1 MIIEYKQKVT
11 GIDYNNILKFSF
23 TLSEWDDI
31 YNGIIFCINKK
42 FQKLEKTHLED
53 LANYV
58 IRPKTNKIR
67 FENDNS
73 IYYTENYTV
82 EIPRE
87 FLRYLVY
94 PIGEISYDPSQR
106 GETSIRFQKILN
118 KLNFQIENQLSNED
132 KWFIRN
138 W

>member
-1 MIIEYKQKVT
+1 MIIEYKQKVI
-11 GIDYNNILKFSF
+11 GVDYNNILKFLF
-23 TLSEWDDI
+23 TLSEQDDI

-42 FQKLEKTHLED
+42 FQKLDIKHLED

-67 FENDNS
+67 FENDNT
-73 IYYTENYTV
+73 IYYSENFML

-94 PIGEISYDPSQR
+94 SIGEMSYDSSQK
-106 GETSIRFQKILN
+106 GETSILFQKILN
-118 KLNFQIENQLSNED
+118 KLNFKIENQLSNED